1 MRKQY
6 FNYVDPRNMLKALT
20 NTSSRYVSDK
30 PKDGKPVR
38 YGVACRQLSKGSRT
52 SISDT
57 FTRKSEAV
65 ALRNKLNNGLG
76 GGPYRVIT
84 IGK

>member
-1 MRKQY
+1 MKKQY

-30 PKDGKPVR
+30 PKDGKPIK
-38 YGVACRQLSKGSRT
+38 YGVTAGVGFAVQQ
-52 SISDT
+52 I
-57 FTRKSEAV
+57 FTRKSEAK
-65 ALRNKLNNGLG
+65 ALKNKLNNSLG